1 VPVHEVWIDRSY
13 VPAYDP
19 DELEGHPHRVR
30 RDDAVRRRLG
40 LYGDRA
46 FDVPIPFVFVPD
58 GTKRRAIRV
67 LTEAFEREVGE
78 TKQA

>member
-1 VPVHEVWIDRSY
+1 VDRPV
-13 VPAYDP
+13 
-19 DELEGHPHRVR
+19 VR
-30 RDDAVRRRLG
+30 AGLRPRRLEDIPIAYGGTTRSVGDWG